1 VASCDLEKPGIV
13 KVLGA
18 IVPAAEVAGVAD
30 LRPMIGSPINGRG
43 PRTQI
48 VLGAIIMLISGF
60 WAAQRKAE
68 RLERTSKRSQNL
80 PSP

>member
-1 VASCDLEKPGIV
+1 MASCDLEKPGIV
-13 KVLGA
+13 KALGA

-60 WAAQRKAE
+60 
-68 RLERTSKRSQNL
+68 LGGSKKS
-80 PSP
+80 